1 MAKGFIVMN
10 VPDKCEKCP
19 IEKRQGEDIAHWCPI
34 VYARY
39 VDHIRD
45 EGRPDW
51 CPIRPMPEKKELLG
65 DSSFCS
71 GWNACINKLLKG

>member
-1 MAKGFIVMN
+1 MAKGYLVVNI
-10 VPDKCEKCP
+10 PQKCSKCVFERHAEK
-19 IEKRQGEDIAHWCPI
+19 EVWHWCPF

-51 CPIRPMPEKKELLG
+51 CPIRKIPEKRELLG